1 MLNVKERMVYSPDK
15 EKIALFELTPRYA
28 KLTLAWYQQDSA
40 FEIFDEFEEQ
50 LDVWEDVQKNCV
62 IRPTHLAEV
71 VAVAKCFRKLCDAYK
86 VTKATAY
93 ASASF
98 REAKNHYGFLEE
110 IEIAS
115 GFKIRLMQEQDEISS
130 FYNGTVN
137 TVDAPKGVAVNF
149 SDDYTQVI
157 HYTRKNILNS
167 VTLPFGA
174 ETIAKQFLLDE
185 SLPLQD
191 RMSNAI
197 AFVKSQ
203 LWENINWIGDVNK
216 EEFRFVATGEA
227 FLGIGKISRKGKK
240 YPLDLAHG
248 YVMNAADLENVSK
261 AISGLDFSKNARL
274 RGVSNKPVS
283 YVAGGVAFA
292 QAFFA
297 AFGVESIILST
308 SGVAMGVLFHQCIPL
323 TMEKPIVDLLMY
335 SLNCNMNFYPL
346 HAKNMTNVYILTTM
360 LFRQLMVLHR
370 LGRQYVRALK
380 IACYMYD
387 SGARIRF
394 NPTKKDALQV
404 ILNTKL
410 FGVSHWDMV
419 MGAFIAATQCSE
431 EFNLADWVRYKDIVS
446 QEDLEAVKKL
456 AVFLRIAVALD
467 RTESGAVTDVVC
479 DVLGDSVIMKTVS
492 QNGEDVSFEIRC
504 AKEAEADFKK
514 VFSKNLEIL

>member
-1 MLNVKERMVYSPDK
+1 MVYSPDK

-28 KLTLAWYQQDSA
+28 KLILAWYQQDRA
-40 FEIFDEFEEQ
+40 FEIFDEFEEPLQ
-50 LDVWEDVQKNCV
+50 VWEDVQKNCV

-71 VAVAKCFRKLCDAYK
+71 VAVAKCFRKLCDSFK

-149 SDDYTQVI
+149 GDDYTQII
-157 HYTRKNILNS
+157 HYTRKNVLNS

-174 ETIAKQFLLDE
+174 ETLAKDFLLDE
-185 SLPLQD
+185 SIPLLE
-191 RMSNAI
+191 RMAKAI
-197 AFVKSQ
+197 QFVKTS
-203 LWENINWIGDVNK
+203 LWENIAWIGDVNK
-216 EEFRFVATGEA
+216 EEFKFVAAGEA
-227 FLGIGKISRKGKK
+227 FLGIGKISRKGRK
-240 YPLDLAHG
+240 YPLDIAHG
-248 YVMNAADLENVSK
+248 YVMNGQDLENVAK
-261 AISGLDFSKNARL
+261 VISGLDFSKNARL
-274 RGVSNKPVS
+274 RGISNKPVS

-292 QAFFA
+292 EAFFA
-297 AFGVESIILST
+297 AFGVDNIVLST

-335 SLNCNMNFYPL
+335 SLNCNMNFYPV
-346 HAKNMTNVYILTTM
+346 HAHNMTNVYILTTM

-370 LGRQYVRALK
+370 LGRQYIRALK

-387 SGARIRF
+387 SGSRIRF

-404 ILNTKL
+404 VLNTKL

-419 MGAFIAATQCSE
+419 MGAFIAASQCSE
-431 EFNLADWVRYKDIVS
+431 ELSLSEWVKYKDIVS

-467 RTESGAVTDVVC
+467 RTESGVVSDVVC

-492 QNGEDVSFEIRC
+492 QNGENLDFEIRC

>member
-40 FEIFDEFEEQ
+40 FEIFDEFEEG

-71 VAVAKCFRKLCDAYK
+71 VAVAKRFRKLCDTFK

-149 SDDYTQVI
+149 SDDYTQIV
-157 HYTRKNILNS
+157 HYTRKNVLNS
-167 VTLPFGA
+167 ITLPFGA
-174 ETIAKQFLLDE
+174 ETIAKDFLLDE
-185 SLPLQD
+185 SIPLAD
-191 RMSNAI
+191 RMNNAI
-197 AFVKSQ
+197 SFVKGQ
-203 LWENINWIGDVNK
+203 LWENINWIGDINR
-216 EEFRFVATGEA
+216 EEFRFVAAGEA
-227 FLGIGKISRKGKK
+227 FLSLGKISRKGKK

-248 YVMNAADLENVSK
+248 YVMSAVDLENVGK
-261 AISGLDFSKNARL
+261 VISGLDFSKNARL
-274 RGVSNKPVS
+274 RGVSNKSVS
-283 YVAGGVAFA
+283 YVASGMAFA

-297 AFGVESIILST
+297 SFGVESMILST

-335 SLNCNMNFYPL
+335 SLNCNMNFYPV
-346 HAKNMTNVYILTTM
+346 HARNMTNVYILTTM

-370 LGRQYVRALK
+370 LGRHYVRALK
-380 IACYMYD
+380 IACFMYD
-387 SGARIRF
+387 SGSRIRF

-404 ILNTKL
+404 VLNTKL

-419 MGAFIAATQCSE
+419 MGAFIAASQCSE

-446 QEDLEAVKKL
+446 SEDLEAVKKL

-467 RTESGAVTDVVC
+467 RTESGAVNDVVC
-479 DVLGDSVIMKTVS
+479 DVLGDSVIMKTIS
-492 QNGEDVSFEIRC
+492 QNGEDVSFEIDC

-514 VFSKNLEIL
+514 IFGKNLEIL